1 MVITFTVLG
10 EPRGKQRP
18 RFNPKTGRKPH
29 TPGETV
35 AYEKLIQWE
44 YLRQCK
50 NYRFPDDVPL
60 RLDIVAY
67 YGIPQSASKKK
78 QEAMA
83 KAYLRPTKKP
93 DYDNVQKIVGDALNK
108 VAYKDDSQIVD
119 SRVQKFWSYAPKITV
134 TIQEAT

>member
-1 MVITFTVLG
+1 MVITFTIAG
-10 EPRGKQRP
+10 EPQGKARP
-18 RFNPKTGRKPH
+18 RSNPRGGKPY
-29 TPGETV
+29 TPGKTV
-35 AYEKLIQWE
+35 AYERLIQWE

-93 DYDNVQKIVGDALNK
+93 DYDNVQKIVGDALNQ

-119 SRVQKFWSYAPKITV
+119 SRVQKFWSYTPKITV
-134 TIQEAT
+134 TIQEA

>member
-1 MVITFTVLG
+1 MVITFTVEG

-18 RFNPKTGRKPH
+18 RFNPRTGRKPH
-29 TPGETV
+29 TPNETV
-35 AYEKLIQWE
+35 AYERLIQWE

-50 NYRFPDDVPL
+50 NYRFPDNVPL

-67 YGIPQSASKKK
+67 YGIPKSATKKK
-78 QEAMA
+78 QEAMVQA
-83 KAYLRPTKKP
+83 ILRPTKKP

-119 SRVQKFWSYAPKITV
+119 SRVQKFWSYTPKIFV
-134 TIQEAT
+134 TIQEA

>member
-1 MVITFTVLG
+1 MVITFTVMG

-18 RFNPKTGRKPH
+18 RFNPYTGKKPH

-35 AYEKLIQWE
+35 AYERLIQWE

-50 NYRFPDDVPL
+50 NYRFPDGTPL
-60 RLDIVAY
+60 RLDIVAN
-67 YGIPQSASKKK
+67 YGIPKSASKKK
-78 QEAMA
+78 QEAMVMGQ
-83 KAYLRPTKKP
+83 LRPTKKP
-93 DYDNVQKIVGDALNK
+93 DYDNVQKIVGDALNT

-119 SRVQKFWSYAPKITV
+119 SRVQKFWSYTPRIIV

>member
-10 EPRGKQRP
+10 EPRGKSRP
-18 RFNPKTGRKPH
+18 RFNPHQKKPY
-29 TPGETV
+29 TPDGTV
-35 AYEKLIQWE
+35 AYERLIQWE

-78 QEAMA
+78 QDAMVRA
-83 KAYLRPTKKP
+83 LLRPTKKP

-119 SRVQKFWSYAPKITV
+119 SRVQKFWSYTPKIFV
-134 TIQEAT
+134 TIQEA

>member
-1 MVITFTVLG
+1 MVTFTVEG

-35 AYEKLIQWE
+35 AYERLIQWE

-50 NYRFPDDVPL
+50 NYRFPDGVPL

-67 YGIPQSASKKK
+67 YGIPKSESKKK

-83 KAYLRPTKKP
+83 KGLLRPTKKP
-93 DYDNVQKIVGDALNK
+93 DYDNVQKIVGDALNQ

-119 SRVQKFWSYAPKITV
+119 SRVQKFWSYTPKIFV
-134 TIQEAT
+134 TIQEA